1 MLDSKSIPIV
11 PNTHTPTLIHAPEVC
26 SRIHSLLSH
35 LWLPGLL
42 RSGRLR
48 ADIRILTGTPEHGID
63 EALQLV
69 AENGQL
75 AALIEHTKKAVD
87 ANPHVILAY
96 SWVLYMALFSG
107 GRYLRALLQGAGG
120 VGHEF
125 WEREPSR
132 VRPYAVTEDSSQRRA
147 SKSSDFRE
155 QTNAATRAR
164 ARSRSEGSIPKM
176 IPGLQFFNFP
186 GDEDGEDIKIEF
198 KKRIAEA
205 EILLTHGE
213 KEDIIAE
220 AKVIFEFMVEMIGEL
235 DKFMGTDEDDLEAAQ
250 KIAEPQT
257 SRDSIFLS
265 HKRLSKKVS
274 TAYEVLEKDDSGLL
288 GFLVGVPT
296 TEVVGVAPANAE
308 KSQDRQCGGDVHT
321 RRKINRVSFDPALG
335 QEPKESIGVRSM
347 ARTTALAAA
356 ACIVVILLWYLY

>member
-1 MLDSKSIPIV
+1 MPPKYAQE
-11 PNTHTPTLIHAPEVC
+11 PTRCFLIFGC
-26 SRIHSLLSH
+26 QD
-35 LWLPGLL
+35 LL

-75 AALIEHTKKAVD
+75 AALIAHTKKAVD
-87 ANPHVILAY
+87 ANPSCHISILLG
-96 SWVLYMALFSG
+96 SLHGSLFPVDVTFALSC
-107 GRYLRALLQGAGG
+107 QGAGG

-155 QTNAATRAR
+155 QTNAAMRAR
-164 ARSRSEGSIPKM
+164 SRSRSEGSIPKM

-186 GDEDGEDIKIEF
+186 GDEDGEDVKIEF

-235 DKFMGTDEDDLEAAQ
+235 DKFMGTDEDDLEATQ
-250 KIAEPQT
+250 KVAEPQT
-257 SRDSIFLS
+257 GRDSIFLS
-265 HKRLSKKVS
+265 HERLSKKVR
-274 TAYEVLEKDDSGLL
+274 TASEVLEKDDSGLL

-308 KSQDRQCGGDVHT
+308 KSQGGQSGGDVYT
-321 RRKINRVSFDPALG
+321 RRKINRVSFDPTLV

-347 ARTTALAAA
+347 ARTTALAAV
-356 ACIVVILLWYLY
+356 ACTVVILLWYLY